1 MIKITAQKLIRLGIW
16 TFITLFLFVLGTNIW
31 VVQSTK
37 ELIYDPGNVPPNKVA
52 LVLGTSKRTI
62 EGKPNRFFVERME
75 AAASLHADEK
85 VQHILVSGD
94 NRTKYYN
101 EPRDMLQA
109 LGDLNIPEE
118 DISLDFA
125 GLRTL
130 DSVVRCKEVFGQNKV
145 TIVTQEF
152 HCYRSLFIARYFG
165 MKAVAVSADNG
176 GSIGNALAFR
186 EILARTVAVLD
197 LYVLQRSPKYL
208 GEGVTLPVSQ
218 QN

>member
-1 MIKITAQKLIRLGIW
+1 MIKITAKKLIRLGFWIA
-16 TFITLFLFVLGTNIW
+16 ITLFLFVLVTNIW

-37 ELIYDPGNVPPNKVA
+37 DLIYDPLLVPSNEVA
-52 LVLGTSKRTI
+52 LVLGTSKRTT
-62 EGKPNRFFVERME
+62 EGKPNRFFVERMD
-75 AAASLHADEK
+75 AAALLHADEK
-85 VQHILVSGD
+85 VKHILVSGD

-130 DSVVRCKEVFGQNKV
+130 DSVVRCREVFGQDNI

-152 HCYRSLFIARYFG
+152 HCYRSLFIARYFE
-165 MKAVAVSADNG
+165 MDAVAVSADDG
-176 GSIGNALAFR
+176 GPVGNMLALR
-186 EILARTVAVLD
+186 EVLARTVAVLD
-197 LYVLQRSPKYL
+197 LYVLQRKPKYM
-208 GEGVTLPVSQ
+208 GEKIELPI
-218 QN
+218 

>member
-1 MIKITAQKLIRLGIW
+1 MVWAGVALL
-16 TFITLFLFVLGTNIW
+16 LFVLFTNIW

-37 ELIYDPGNVPPNKVA
+37 EYIYTTSDTPKNDVA
-52 LVLGTSKRTI
+52 LVLGTSKKTAD
-62 EGKPNRFFVERME
+62 GKPNRFFVERMNT
-75 AAASLHADEK
+75 AATLHSVDK
-85 VQHILVSGD
+85 VKHILVSGD

-130 DSVVRCKEVFGQNKV
+130 DSVVRCNEVFGQQEV

-165 MKAVAVSADNG
+165 MKAIAVSADDG
-176 GSIGNALAFR
+176 GPIGNSLALR
-186 EILARTVAVLD
+186 EVLARTVAVLD
-197 LYVLQRSPKYL
+197 LYVFQRKPKFM
-208 GEGVTLPVSQ
+208 GEQIELPIRG
-218 QN
+218 